1 MSDVE
6 LMRTLTRRVEDFNQI
21 NDLKMNEMGINR
33 ILRILEAAFDL
44 GEYLL
49 NLSDTKILGIFE
61 RTELRK
67 PSLLVKTAKR
77 WLHHRSN
84 E

>member
-1 MSDVE
+1 MSDIE
-6 LMRTLTRRVEDFNQI
+6 LMWTLTRRVEDFNQI
-21 NDLKMNEMGINR
+21 NDLKMNEIGINR

-44 GEYLL
+44 GEHLL

-67 PSLLVKTAKR
+67 PSLLVTTAKR